1 MGRRTLLMIA
11 AIVIA
16 AIGAGMIFLY
26 VRGIND
32 RAQADQEPREVLAA
46 TQQIEAGESIDDA
59 VAAGKLDL
67 QSYAE
72 KDILDGAVQNTET
85 LSGQVALQT
94 IYPNEQII
102 PSKFGA
108 PGTEQ
113 NLTIP
118 DGTMAVSVQLTDPSR
133 VAGFINPGAK
143 VAVFA
148 SGSMPA
154 KSNDPN
160 AEQGSTTT
168 DTFTQLLI
176 PSVQVIGVG
185 TTSVLSTTTTDET
198 GAATTEQLP
207 KTLLTLALTQDQ
219 AQKVIF
225 ASNNGQLAL
234 GLLNDKSKVRSSPPV
249 TFATLFQ
256 G

>member
-1 MGRRTLLMIA
+1 MIA

-67 QSYAE
+67 QTYAE

-118 DGTMAVSVQLTDPSR
+118 DGTMAVSIQLTDPAR

-160 AEQGSTTT
+160 ADPSAAST
-168 DTFTQLLI
+168 DTFTRLLI

-219 AQKVIF
+219 AEQVIF
-225 ASNNGQLAL
+225 ASGNGQLAL